1 MKGVGDLLLVVVVV
15 GATWTRTP
23 VGGLFD
29 RLVHAV
35 RGGDDL
41 PALTSYFTTA
51 APPITAEIVAHALDL
66 AAPAGGP
73 FPEPWRTAAVSVLGA
88 DGLSG
93 LDARYAG
100 DPEAALELASVGE
113 DLRTRAIERARS
125 AGAEHPDRYAEHRAY
140 LPSEAARE
148 GDRVV
153 SGTLALAS
161 VLTLEWPVRVPHRIT
176 SPFGWRIHPITHDR
190 RKHDGVDL
198 GVPIGT
204 QVYAAQAGKVIAVGT
219 NEKGGNWIIMDHGN
233 GVRTSYC
240 HLSEWQVTKG
250 QVVQRGEPIA
260 LSGNT
265 GRSTGPHLHFNVK
278 VSGTLVDPLLLRR
291 EPPPTRL

>member
-1 MKGVGDLLLVVVVV
+1 MRGIGDLALVAAVV
-15 GATWTRTP
+15 GAVWTRTP

-29 RLVHAV
+29 RAVHAV

-41 PALTSYFTTA
+41 PSLMSYFTTGAPA
-51 APPITAEIVAHALDL
+51 ATAELVQVALDRPP
-66 AAPAGGP
+66 PADGA
-73 FPEPWRTAAVSVLGA
+73 FPEPWRTAAASVLGA
-88 DGLSG
+88 DGLVG

-100 DPEAALELASVGE
+100 DPEAALELVSVGE
-113 DLRTRAIERARS
+113 DLRARAIDRARS
-125 AGAEHPDRYAEHRAY
+125 AGAPNAERYAEHRAY
-140 LPSEAARE
+140 LPAEAARE

-161 VLTLEWPVRVPHRIT
+161 VLTLEWPVRVAHRVT
-176 SPFGWRIHPITHDR
+176 SPFGWRTHPITHDR

-204 QVYAAQAGKVIAVGT
+204 QVFAAQSGKVIAVGT
-219 NEKGGNWIIMDHGN
+219 NERGGNWIILDHGN

-250 QVVQRGEPIA
+250 QVVERGDPIA

-278 VSGTLVDPLLLRR
+278 VAGELVDPLGLRR
-291 EPPPTRL
+291 EPPATM

>member
-1 MKGVGDLLLVVVVV
+1 MRGVGDLLLVAVVV

-35 RGGDDL
+35 RGGEDL
-41 PALTSYFTTA
+41 PALTSYFTTGAPA
-51 APPITAEIVAHALDL
+51 ATAVVAAHVFDLPI
-66 AAPAGGP
+66 PAGGP
-73 FPEPWRTAAVSVLGA
+73 FPEPWRTAAASVLGA
-88 DGLSG
+88 EGLVG

-113 DLRTRAIERARS
+113 DLRARAIDRARS
-125 AGAEHPDRYAEHRAY
+125 AGAASPERYEQHRAF
-140 LPSEAARE
+140 LPAEAARE

-204 QVYAAQAGKVIAVGT
+204 QVYAAQAGRVIAVGT
-219 NEKGGNWIIMDHGN
+219 NEKGGNWIILDHGN

-240 HLSEWQVTKG
+240 HLSQWQVAKG
-250 QVVQRGEPIA
+250 QQVQRGEPIA

-278 VSGTLVDPLLLRR
+278 VAGQLVDPLGLRR
-291 EPPPTRL
+291 ESPANL

>member
-1 MKGVGDLLLVVVVV
+1 MRGVGDLALVVVVV
-15 GATWTRTP
+15 GAVWTRTP

-29 RLVHAV
+29 RVVHAV

-41 PALTSYFTTA
+41 PALTSYFTTDAPA
-51 APPITAEIVAHALDL
+51 ATAALAIVAVDL
-66 AAPAGGP
+66 PPPPDGA

-88 DGLSG
+88 DALTG
-93 LDARYAG
+93 LDARYTG
-100 DPEAALELASVGE
+100 DPEADLELAAIAP
-113 DLRTRAIERARS
+113 DLRDRAIARARS
-125 AGAEHPDRYAEHRAY
+125 AGAADPTRYEQHRAY
-140 LPSEAARE
+140 LPAEAARE

-153 SGTLALAS
+153 TGTLAIAL
-161 VLTLEWPVRVPHRIT
+161 VVTLDWPVRVAHRVT

-198 GVPIGT
+198 GVPVGT
-204 QVYAAQAGKVIAVGT
+204 QVFAAQSGKVIAVGT
-219 NEKGGNWIIMDHGN
+219 NEKGGNWIILDHGN

-278 VSGTLVDPLLLRR
+278 VAGELIDPLKFRR
-291 EPPPTRL
+291 IVEPPPT